1 LHPDLTGRLLCR
13 RPARFASLA
22 LCSAGVLLLVSTAA
36 AQQPLRVTPAQ
47 FRSLAWL
54 EGQWRGRTDRGQWFY
69 ESYALVND
77 STLATH
83 TFPDST
89 FAAPTDSSE
98 IRLRGSEV
106 VSQSGRK
113 RWVVAALD
121 TSHVRFVPVAGARN
135 SFTWRRQ
142 SPGVWT
148 ATLRWPAKI
157 GRRTRMVVYRMERV
171 TRTTPRR

>member
-1 LHPDLTGRLLCR
+1 VHSDDTGRPVCGR
-13 RPARFASLA
+13 ARLASLA
-22 LCSAGVLLLVSTAA
+22 ICLTGFLLPLSTAV
-36 AQQPLRVTPAQ
+36 AQQPLRVSPAQ
-47 FRSLAWL
+47 FHSLAWL
-54 EGQWRGRTDRGQWFY
+54 EGRWRGRTDRGQWFY

-83 TFPDST
+83 TYPDST

-113 RWVVAALD
+113 RWLAAALD
-121 TSHVRFVPVAGARN
+121 SSHVRFVPVAGARN
-135 SFTWRRQ
+135 TFTWRRQ
-142 SPGVWT
+142 SPDVWT

-157 GRRTRMVVYRMERV
+157 GRRTRTVVYRMERV
-171 TRTTPRR
+171 ARASPSH